1 MDISLSKLWEIARD
15 RGSWHAAIHVVAKSG
30 TTLSDQTTTILFRVH
45 FESVQFSCSVMSDSL
60 QPHGL
65 QPARLPWPS
74 LSPRVCSNLCPLSW
88 RGHPTISSSVAH
100 FFSCSQSYP
109 TSGSF
114 LMSRFFT
121 SRSQSIGTWASA
133 SVLSMDIQDQF
144 PLGLTGLISL
154 QSEGLSS
161 VFSSTTGPKH
171 RFFGSQTSLWSNSH
185 IHAWLREK
193 PYLWL
198 YGPLSAKW
206 CLCFLIR
213 V

>member
-1 MDISLSKLWEIARD
+1 MSSSLW
-15 RGSWHAAIHVVAKSG
+15 
-30 TTLSDQTTTILFRVH
+30 T
-45 FESVQFSCSVMSDSL
+45 
-60 QPHGL
+60 HGL

-133 SVLSMDIQDQF
+133 SVLPGNIQGWF
-144 PLGLTGLISL
+144 PLDSTGLLSL
-154 QSEGLSS
+154 LSKGLSGLLKHHNLKAS
-161 VFSSTTGPKH
+161 ILQHSTLFMVQLSYLYMTTGK
-171 RFFGSQTSLWSNSH
+171 TIALT
-185 IHAWLREK
+185 I
-193 PYLWL
+193 
-198 YGPLSAKW
+198 
-206 CLCFLIR
+206 
-213 V
+213 